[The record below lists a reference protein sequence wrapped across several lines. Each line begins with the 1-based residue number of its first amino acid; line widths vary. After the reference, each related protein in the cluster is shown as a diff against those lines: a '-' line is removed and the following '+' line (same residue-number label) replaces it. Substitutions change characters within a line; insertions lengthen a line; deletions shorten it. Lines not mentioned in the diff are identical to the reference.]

1 MKTLNLKEN
10 NNSVEQALFFMEKEI
25 ELCKLEG
32 TKMLKIITGY
42 GSHGRGG
49 LIKKA
54 CEKKLKELK
63 NKGIILDYIQG
74 DLWNMHYEK
83 ALKYKT
89 MHPSVI
95 DEDFNIPNGGIT
107 IIIIE

>member
-10 NNSVEQALFFMEKEI
+10 NTSVEQALFFMEQEI

-32 TKMLKIITGY
+32 VPMLKIITGY

-54 CEKKLKELK
+54 CESRLCWLKKQ
-63 NKGIILDYIQG
+63 NKITDFIVG
-74 DLWNMHYEK
+74 DLWNMHYKK
-83 ALKYKT
+83 ALEYK
-89 MHPSVI
+89 MKHPSI
-95 DEDFNIPNGGIT
+95 EDEDFNIPNGGIT
-107 IIIIE
+107 IIII

>member
-1 MKTLNLKEN
+1 MKTINLKDN
-10 NNSVEQALFFMEKEI
+10 NNSVEQAIFFMEQEI

-32 TKMLKIITGY
+32 IPMLKIITGY

-54 CEKKLKELK
+54 CENRLSWLKKQ
-63 NKGIILDYIQG
+63 NKITDFIVG
-74 DLWNMHYEK
+74 DLWNMHYKK
-83 ALKYKT
+83 ALTYK
-89 MHPSVI
+89 MQHPSII

-107 IIIIE
+107 IIII

>member
-1 MKTLNLKEN
+1 M
-10 NNSVEQALFFMEKEI
+10 EQEI

-32 TKMLKIITGY
+32 TPLLKIITGY
-42 GSHGRGG
+42 GSHGKGG
-49 LIKKA
+49 LIKNA

-63 NKGIILDYIQG
+63 KHNVILDYIQG
-74 DLWNMHYEK
+74 DLWNMHYAP

-89 MHPSVI
+89 LHPSII

-107 IIIIE
+107 IIIIN

>member
-1 MKTLNLKEN
+1 MKTINLKEN
-10 NNSVEQALFFMEKEI
+10 NNSVEQALFFMEQEI

-32 TKMLKIITGY
+32 TPMFKIITGY

-49 LIKKA
+49 LIKGA
-54 CEKKLKELK
+54 CEKKLKQLK
-63 NKGIILDYIQG
+63 QKGIITDFISG
-74 DLWNMHYEK
+74 DLWNMHYAP

-89 MHPSVI
+89 LHPSII

-107 IIIIE
+107 IIIL